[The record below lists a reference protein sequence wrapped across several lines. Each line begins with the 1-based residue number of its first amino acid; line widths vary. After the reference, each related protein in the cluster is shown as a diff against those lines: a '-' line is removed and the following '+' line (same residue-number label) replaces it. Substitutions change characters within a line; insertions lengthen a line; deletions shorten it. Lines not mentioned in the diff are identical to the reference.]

1 MPARAAYMTGRS
13 KNPAG
18 VIMDSPKSLIPAW
31 KRIIR
36 YMGRY
41 AWPFLL
47 AVLLAV
53 VESLLAALAP
63 NQLSKMT
70 DIIEAGLHTG
80 DIDIHAVSMIALL
93 VLALYVGSTL
103 MSFGRYRITSTIS
116 QTISGHLRRDMASKM
131 NRLPLGYV
139 DSLGRGD
146 LMSRFAN
153 DTDTIGAA
161 MNSSLGAFV
170 HGIAAFA
177 MCVIMMLVTDVRL
190 TLVVVG
196 SSMLG
201 VVASV
206 VVIRSTQRYYR
217 SQQSNIGRMYGLI
230 SEVYSSKRVVMAYCG
245 ERDAKARFD
254 SINEDLRDSCLKS
267 EVTVGLLPAV
277 TGFVSHLSYLLV
289 CIVGAL
295 MVLNGEI
302 TIGVIVAFIVY
313 VKMFGGPFDMISGS
327 ISRLQAAAAA
337 SERIFEFLDHEEMPE
352 DAVDPEPVT
361 DVRGHVEFRDVRFSY
376 APGKEIIHGF
386 TADIQPGQKVAIV
399 GPTGAGKTTV
409 VNLLMRFYDMDS
421 GDILVDGRSIKTMS
435 REQVHDLFCMV
446 LQDTWLMDGTIREN
460 VAYCTDATDDEVVEA
475 CRAVGIDQF
484 IDALPDGYD
493 TKVGDGL
500 ELSAGQRQQVTIA
513 RAMLDRSPM
522 LIFDEAT
529 SSVDTRTERRIQST
543 MANMMEG
550 RTSFIIAHRLS
561 TIRDADVIIVMDR
574 GEVVEQGTHE
584 ELLSEDGVYRRLYQS
599 QFDR

>member
-1 MPARAAYMTGRS
+1 MAARAAFMTGRS

-18 VIMDSPKSLIPAW
+18 VIMDSPRSLIPAW
-31 KRIIR
+31 RRIIR

-41 AWPFLL
+41 LWPFLL
-47 AVLLAV
+47 AIVLAV
-53 VESLLAALAP
+53 AESLLAALAP
-63 NQLSKMT
+63 NQLSRMT
-70 DIIEAGLHTG
+70 DLIEAGLRTG
-80 DIDIHAVSMIALL
+80 GVDVHAVSMIALL
-93 VLALYVGSTL
+93 VFGLYLGSTL
-103 MSFGRYRITSTIS
+103 MAFFRYRITSTIS
-116 QTISGHLRRDMASKM
+116 QTIGGHLRRDMASKM

-153 DTDTIGAA
+153 DTDTIGTA

-170 HGIAAFA
+170 HGIAAFF
-177 MCVIMMLVTDVRL
+177 MCVVMMLLTDVRL

-201 VVASV
+201 VLASV
-206 VVIRSTQRYYR
+206 VVIRATQRYYR
-217 SQQSNIGRMYGLI
+217 SQQANIGRMYGLI

-254 SINEDLRDSCLKS
+254 TINEDLRDSCLKS

-277 TGFVSHLSYLLV
+277 TGFVGHLSYLLV

-295 MVLNGEI
+295 MVLNGDI
-302 TIGVIVAFIVY
+302 TIGVIVAFIIY
-313 VKMFGGPFDMISGS
+313 VKMFAGPFDMISGS

-337 SERIFEFLDHEEMPE
+337 SERIFEFLDHEEMPP
-352 DAVDPEPVT
+352 DAESPEPVG
-361 DVRGHVEFRDVRFSY
+361 DVRGHVEFRDVCFGY
-376 APGKEIIHGF
+376 APGKEVIHGF
-386 TADIQPGQKVAIV
+386 SLDVLPGQKVAIV

-409 VNLLMRFYDMDS
+409 VNLLMRFYEMGS
-421 GDILVDGRSIKTMS
+421 GDILVDGRSVRTMS

-460 VAYCTDATDDEVVEA
+460 VAYCGDATDEEVREA

-529 SSVDTRTERRIQST
+529 SSVDTRTERRIQMT

-561 TIRDADVIIVMDR
+561 TIRDADVIVVMDR
-574 GEVVEQGTHE
+574 GRLVEKGTHE
-584 ELLSEDGVYRRLYQS
+584 ELLAVDGMYSRLYRS

>member
-18 VIMDSPKSLIPAW
+18 VIMDSPNSLIPAW
-31 KRIIR
+31 KRIIK

-47 AVLLAV
+47 AIILAV

-63 NQLSKMT
+63 NQLSRMT
-70 DIIEAGLHTG
+70 DIIEAGLRTG
-80 DIDIHAVSMIALL
+80 NIDIHAVSVIAAIIF
-93 VLALYVGSTL
+93 ALYLGSTL

-177 MCVIMMLVTDVRL
+177 MCIIMMLVTDVRL

-254 SINEDLRDSCLKS
+254 DINEDLRDSCLKS

-352 DAVDPEPVT
+352 DAEDPEPVT
-361 DVRGHVEFRDVRFSY
+361 DVKGHVEFRDVRFSY

-386 TADIQPGQKVAIV
+386 TVDVQPGQKVAIV

-409 VNLLMRFYDMDS
+409 VNLLMRFYEMDS
-421 GDILVDGRSIKTMS
+421 GDILVDGRSIRTMS

-484 IDALPDGYD
+484 IDALLNGYD

-561 TIRDADVIIVMDR
+561 TIRDADVIIVMDK

-584 ELLSEDGVYRRLYQS
+584 ELLSRDGMYRRLYRS

>member
-1 MPARAAYMTGRS
+1 MAARAAFMTGRS
-13 KNPAG
+13 KNPVG

-31 KRIIR
+31 RGIIR

-41 AWPFLL
+41 LWPFLL
-47 AVLLAV
+47 AIVLAV
-53 VESLLAALAP
+53 AESLLAALAP
-63 NQLSKMT
+63 NQLSRMT
-70 DIIEAGLHTG
+70 DLIEAGLRTG
-80 DIDIHAVSMIALL
+80 GVDVHAVSVIALS
-93 VLALYVGSTL
+93 VFGLYLGSTL
-103 MSFGRYRITSTIS
+103 IAFFRYRITSTIS

-153 DTDTIGAA
+153 DTDTIGTA

-170 HGIAAFA
+170 HGIAAFF
-177 MCVIMMLVTDVRL
+177 MCVIMMLLTDVRL

-201 VVASV
+201 VLASV
-206 VVIRSTQRYYR
+206 VVIRATQRYYR

-254 SINEDLRDSCLKS
+254 TINEDLRDSCLKS

-277 TGFVSHLSYLLV
+277 TGFVGHLSYLLV

-295 MVLNGEI
+295 MVLNGDI
-302 TIGVIVAFIVY
+302 TIGVIVAFIIY
-313 VKMFGGPFDMISGS
+313 VKMFAGPFDMISGS

-337 SERIFEFLDHEEMPE
+337 SERIFEFLDHEEMPP
-352 DAVDPEPVT
+352 DAESPEPVG
-361 DVRGHVEFRDVRFSY
+361 DVRGHVEFRDVCFGY
-376 APGKEIIHGF
+376 APGKEVIHGF
-386 TADIQPGQKVAIV
+386 SLDVLPGQRVAIV

-409 VNLLMRFYDMDS
+409 VNLLMRFYEMDS
-421 GDILVDGRSIKTMS
+421 GDILVDGRSVRTMS

-460 VAYCTDATDDEVVEA
+460 VAYCGDATDEEVREA

-500 ELSAGQRQQVTIA
+500 ELSAGQRQQVMIA

-529 SSVDTRTERRIQST
+529 SSVDTRTERRIQTT

-561 TIRDADVIIVMDR
+561 TIRDADVIVVMDKGR
-574 GEVVEQGTHE
+574 MVEKGTHE
-584 ELLSEDGVYRRLYQS
+584 ELLAVDGMYSRLYRS